1 METNYLIDSDVV
13 ISHLKG
19 VEPGAIWMEE
29 LKGEKLSIC
38 VVTWWE
44 VMYGIRKFRA
54 RKKLRIF
61 KSFLDD
67 YRISVVSISRP
78 VADKFIDLK
87 LELESKGERLA
98 DFDLLIASTALVSK
112 SVLGTGNV
120 KHFKRIK
127 GLKIYKES

>member
-13 ISHLKG
+13 ISYLKG
-19 VEPGAIWMEE
+19 VEPGVIWME
-29 LKGEKLSIC
+29 
-38 VVTWWE
+38 
-44 VMYGIRKFRA
+44 
-54 RKKLRIF
+54 
-61 KSFLDD
+61 
-67 YRISVVSISRP
+67 
-78 VADKFIDLK
+78 
-87 LELESKGERLA
+87 ESKGERLA